1 MKIIKKM
8 VNVLL
13 IAVMLFSELAPYSV
27 MALQPDTA
35 NKGDVYNPSTDTVSD
50 SATINANSYGEGGT
64 YKDGDVEVQKI
75 VTKLNDEG
83 KYQVE
88 FKVRGKSVPKT
99 NVSYGNIY
107 AVVVLDK
114 SGSMGEGEKEC
125 TGSWFNR
132 VCIAKKWK
140 NAYQGAQKFST
151 ELLSKFP
158 KAQLALVT
166 FSGYEDS
173 KTYDDATVEREF
185 ANNHFNDLSFENP
198 SGGTNFEAGLLK
210 AEELLKAIPETDANG
225 NKNLKYI
232 VFIGDGVPT
241 MYYDDNGY
249 TRGYGNRYDETAYN
263 DAIQVANRLKNVQ
276 NGVPSGKGVTIYTIG
291 YEVGK
296 NSQAEKVLQN
306 LATDKS
312 KYILSDANKI
322 AQAFTDIADS
332 IKVSVPAGT
341 NATLEDNLGSA
352 FTLTSGNNTLKVDKI
367 TEEWQSMGKFTITID
382 GDSETGWYDTNDG
395 FTLTYDDADG
405 NKQTI
410 SSNVNPKVYWVKNQY
425 DYRIEYYYDNQ
436 IDNDKTVRGRDVVD
450 TEITVTDEMI
460 NNNLKTG
467 YEYKN
472 ITTNPIKIKNN
483 GENVIKVYYE
493 RKTYTYTVEHYIE
506 TENGY
511 VLKDKDTT
519 LSAKYKDT
527 ATFNPNNYDGY
538 QYVASK
544 TEKNQNDFVV
554 VDNNLVIKLYYDR
567 NTYSYIVRHNVM
579 KRDGSYELRESE
591 TLYGKYNELA
601 TYDSKNYAGFKFNES
616 KTTVNQSDYVI
627 TDSNKVIDL
636 YYDLVEYNYRVE
648 YLTKDVNGNTYTLR
662 DSYTRGAYYN
672 DSVTADDKNYTGFK
686 YEKTEYTKNDE
697 VISSNLV
704 TDNELVIK
712 VYYVRE
718 NYNYK
723 VEHYQKNLD
732 GSWNLVDTDK
742 YNDKAFGSKVVYE
755 TNSYNGFL
763 YDSSLDV
770 NTDIKTV
777 PANNDLVIKL
787 YYVRG
792 NYNYKVE
799 HYQENLDGSWNL
811 VDTDN
816 HNDKAFGSKV
826 VYETN
831 SYIGFTYDSDLDV
844 NTNVLTVPA
853 NNDLVIKLYY
863 VRNTY
868 SYTVEHY
875 LQNLDGTTYT
885 KTNDVDKYNDVLF
898 GSIAKYEPN
907 VYPGFDFVDSKTTP
921 TVRVV
926 PANNGL
932 VIKLYYDRKV
942 CDYTVNYYFDNEL
955 DKSLTDSFKEVY
967 GKTISNYKDK
977 VREGYHLVKDTA
989 PITIDLD
996 SSKNVINVYYERNE
1010 YTYRVEYLVKDVNS
1024 DTYTLRD
1031 YYTRSAYYNDSV
1043 TADSKSY
1050 TGFKYEKTEY
1060 TKKGEIVPSDLVTD
1074 NDLVI
1079 KVYYVRGNY
1088 NYKVEH
1094 YQENLDGSWK
1104 LVDTDNYN
1112 DKEFDS
1118 KVLYE
1123 VNDYTGFTY
1132 DSSLDVNTNV
1142 STIPANNE
1150 LVIKLY
1156 YVRNTYSYTVEHYLQ
1171 NLDGTTYTKT
1181 NDVDKYNDVLFG
1193 SIAKYEPN
1201 VYPGFDFVDSKT
1213 TPTVRVVPANNG
1225 LVIKLYYDRKV
1236 CDYTVN
1242 YYFDN
1247 ELDKS
1252 LTDSFKEVYGKT
1264 ISNYKDKVREGY
1276 HLVKDTAPITIDLD
1290 SSKNVINVY
1299 YERNEYT
1306 YRVEYLV
1313 KDVNSDTYTLRDY
1326 YTRSAYYN
1334 DSVTADSK
1342 SYTGFKYE
1350 KTEYT
1355 KKGEIVPSDLVTDN
1369 DLVIKV
1375 YYVRG
1380 NYNYKVEH
1388 YQENL
1393 DGSWKLVDTD
1403 NYNDKEFDSKVL
1415 YEVNDYTGFT
1425 YDSSLD
1431 VNTNVSTVP
1440 ANNELVIKLY
1450 YVRNT
1455 YKYTVEH
1462 YLENDDDDNWTL
1474 QVDDTR
1480 TFDAKY
1486 NEEAS
1491 YTSNEYTNYTFDDSK
1506 TTPEVKVVLDDNLVI
1521 KLYYV
1526 KNRSNV
1532 KVHYVI
1538 KDVDT
1543 GKYIPFETYG
1553 VGADGNNTEDFIGLD
1568 LLDLVLTGKVSTK
1581 FSFNGR
1587 NPKEYKFVG
1596 LYSGNL
1602 LEDESYQIISSDSQ
1616 EYTGEYGAEDQEFTY
1631 VYQAPT
1637 GDIPPITGINAL
1649 PLYINYL
1656 LVSVLA
1662 LVTFG
1667 FVKYSKK
1674 NDME

>member
-88 FKVRGKSVPKT
+88 FKVRGKSIPKT

-125 TGSWFNR
+125 TGSWFNP

-352 FTLTSGNNTLKVDKI
+352 FTLTSGSNTLKVDKI

-450 TEITVTDEMI
+450 AEITVTDEMI
-460 NNNLKTG
+460 NSNLKTG

-519 LSAKYKDT
+519 LSVKYKDT

-544 TEKNQNDFVV
+544 TEKNQDDFVV

-579 KRDGSYELRESE
+579 KRGGSYELRESE

-601 TYDSKNYAGFKFNES
+601 TYNSKNYAGFKFNES

-662 DSYTRGAYYN
+662 DSYIRGAYYN

-755 TNSYNGFL
+755 TNSY
-763 YDSSLDV
+763 
-770 NTDIKTV
+770 
-777 PANNDLVIKL
+777 
-787 YYVRG
+787 
-792 NYNYKVE
+792 
-799 HYQENLDGSWNL
+799 
-811 VDTDN
+811 
-816 HNDKAFGSKV
+816 
-826 VYETN
+826 
-831 SYIGFTYDSDLDV
+831 IGFTYDSDLDV

-853 NNDLVIKLYY
+853 NNELVIKLYY

-875 LQNLDGTTYT
+875 LQNLDGYT

-989 PITIDLD
+989 PITIGLD
-996 SSKNVINVYYERNE
+996 SNKNVINVYYERNE

-1079 KVYYVRGNY
+1079 KVYYVRENY

-1094 YQENLDGSWK
+1094 YQENLDGSWN

-1112 DKEFDS
+1112 NKEFGS

-1142 STIPANNE
+1142 STI
-1150 LVIKLY
+1150 
-1156 YVRNTYSYTVEHYLQ
+1156 
-1171 NLDGTTYTKT
+1171 
-1181 NDVDKYNDVLFG
+1181 
-1193 SIAKYEPN
+1193 
-1201 VYPGFDFVDSKT
+1201 
-1213 TPTVRVVPANNG
+1213 
-1225 LVIKLYYDRKV
+1225 
-1236 CDYTVN
+1236 
-1242 YYFDN
+1242 
-1247 ELDKS
+1247 
-1252 LTDSFKEVYGKT
+1252 
-1264 ISNYKDKVREGY
+1264 
-1276 HLVKDTAPITIDLD
+1276 
-1290 SSKNVINVY
+1290 
-1299 YERNEYT
+1299 
-1306 YRVEYLV
+1306 
-1313 KDVNSDTYTLRDY
+1313 
-1326 YTRSAYYN
+1326 
-1334 DSVTADSK
+1334 
-1342 SYTGFKYE
+1342 
-1350 KTEYT
+1350 
-1355 KKGEIVPSDLVTDN
+1355 
-1369 DLVIKV
+1369 
-1375 YYVRG
+1375 
-1380 NYNYKVEH
+1380 
-1388 YQENL
+1388 
-1393 DGSWKLVDTD
+1393 
-1403 NYNDKEFDSKVL
+1403 
-1415 YEVNDYTGFT
+1415 
-1425 YDSSLD
+1425 
-1431 VNTNVSTVP
+1431 P

-1506 TTPEVKVVLDDNLVI
+1506 TTPEVKVVLDNNLVI

-1553 VGADGNNTEDFIGLD
+1553 VGADGNNTEDFVGLD

-1667 FVKYSKK
+1667 FVKYNKK

>member
-1142 STIPANNE
+1142 ST
-1150 LVIKLY
+1150 
-1156 YVRNTYSYTVEHYLQ
+1156 
-1171 NLDGTTYTKT
+1171 
-1181 NDVDKYNDVLFG
+1181 
-1193 SIAKYEPN
+1193 
-1201 VYPGFDFVDSKT
+1201 
-1213 TPTVRVVPANNG
+1213 
-1225 LVIKLYYDRKV
+1225 
-1236 CDYTVN
+1236 
-1242 YYFDN
+1242 
-1247 ELDKS
+1247 
-1252 LTDSFKEVYGKT
+1252 
-1264 ISNYKDKVREGY
+1264 
-1276 HLVKDTAPITIDLD
+1276 
-1290 SSKNVINVY
+1290 
-1299 YERNEYT
+1299 
-1306 YRVEYLV
+1306 
-1313 KDVNSDTYTLRDY
+1313 
-1326 YTRSAYYN
+1326 
-1334 DSVTADSK
+1334 
-1342 SYTGFKYE
+1342 
-1350 KTEYT
+1350 
-1355 KKGEIVPSDLVTDN
+1355 
-1369 DLVIKV
+1369 
-1375 YYVRG
+1375 
-1380 NYNYKVEH
+1380 
-1388 YQENL
+1388 
-1393 DGSWKLVDTD
+1393 
-1403 NYNDKEFDSKVL
+1403 
-1415 YEVNDYTGFT
+1415 
-1425 YDSSLD
+1425 
-1431 VNTNVSTVP
+1431 VP